1 MSKKVVLL
9 AILLVSVIGFPG
21 CAIHSVDVQTITIP
35 PQKQPVTVTVKGDA
49 KCQDFILFYRVQEF
63 LDIQSSDGTKP
74 ARVQFSKT
82 NNINDSQEPV
92 KKAANNA
99 PGTGQT
105 GVKDDA
111 AQLDKL
117 KTMKERGLITQQ
129 EYDRKRKE
137 ILDAM

>member
-1 MSKKVVLL
+1 MSKKV
-9 AILLVSVIGFPG
+9 ILLVILFVAITGFSG

-74 ARVQFSKT
+74 VRVQLSKT
-82 NNINDSQEPV
+82 NNVNDSQEPV
-92 KKAANNA
+92 KKTPNSA
-99 PGTGQT
+99 PGTGQA
-105 GVKDDA
+105 GAKDDV

-137 ILDAM
+137 IIDAM